1 MSVEGRISVDV
12 VFHDTD
18 GTNAINVVTLQKSDS
33 YPSGIVQYLSG
44 TAGTAA
50 FSFGEGTFSGVDGTT
65 YRNAAGQEVSMGSS
79 RRIAFSWS
87 GGAGDMRNLSENDS
101 SAFLLRSV
109 DGEVAVSSHSGPTVL
124 HMSSCSTTGT
134 YTLVVY
140 ADS

>member
-18 GTNAINVVTLQKSDS
+18 GTNAINVLTLQKSDS
-33 YPSGIVQYLSG
+33 YPSGTVQYLSG

-50 FSFGEGTFSGVDGTT
+50 FSFGEGGFQGVGGTT
-65 YRNAAGQEVSMGSS
+65 YRNAAGQEVTSDAK
-79 RRIAFSWS
+79 RIAFAWS
-87 GGAGDMRNLSENDS
+87 GGAGDIRDLLENDS

-109 DGEVAVSSHSGPTVL
+109 NGEIAVCSHSGPASLV
-124 HMSSCSTTGT
+124 MSSCATTGT

-140 ADS
+140 GDS

>member
-18 GTNAINVVTLQKSDS
+18 GTNAINVLTLQKSDA

-50 FSFGEGTFSGVDGTT
+50 FTFGEGGFQGVGGTT
-65 YRNAAGQEVSMGSS
+65 YRNAAGQEVSSNA

-87 GGAGDMRNLSENDS
+87 GGAGDIRDLSEVES
-101 SAFLLRSV
+101 GAFLLRSV
-109 DGEVAVSSHSGPTVL
+109 NGEVAVSSNGGNAALS
-124 HMSSCSTTGT
+124 MSACATTGT

-140 ADS
+140 GDS

>member
-18 GTNAINVVTLQKSDS
+18 GTNAINVVTLAKSDA

-50 FSFGEGTFSGVDGTT
+50 FTIGEGEYQGANGQS
-65 YRNAAGQEVSMGSS
+65 YRNAAGQPVSSGAK
-79 RRIAFSWS
+79 RIAFSWS
-87 GGAGDMRNLSENDS
+87 GGTGDIRDLAEIESG
-101 SAFLLRSV
+101 AFLLRSV
-109 DGEVAVSSHSGPTVL
+109 NGEVAVCSHAGNASL
-124 HMSSCSTTGT
+124 QMSSCGTTGT

-140 ADS
+140 GT

>member
-18 GTNAINVVTLQKSDS
+18 GTNAINVLTLQKSDA

-50 FSFGEGTFSGVDGTT
+50 FTLGEGGFQGVGGTT
-65 YRNAAGQEVSMGSS
+65 YRNAAGQQVESNAK
-79 RRIAFSWS
+79 RIAFSWS
-87 GGAGDMRNLSENDS
+87 GGAGDIRDLSETDS
-101 SAFLLRSV
+101 GAFLLRSFN
-109 DGEVAVSSHSGPTVL
+109 GEVAVCSHNGNTNL
-124 HMSSCSTTGT
+124 AMSACSTTGT

-140 ADS
+140 GDS

>member
-50 FSFGEGTFSGVDGTT
+50 FSFGEGTFSGVGGTT
-65 YRNAAGQEVSMGSS
+65 YRNAAGQEVSSTAK
-79 RRIAFSWS
+79 RIAFSWS
-87 GGAGDMRNLSENDS
+87 GGAGDIRNLSEVDS
-101 SAFLLRSV
+101 AAFLLRSV
-109 DGEVAVSSHSGPTVL
+109 NGEVAVSSQSGATVL
-124 HMSSCSTTGT
+124 QMSSCSTTGT

>member
-18 GTNAINVVTLQKSDS
+18 GTNAINVVTLAKSDA

-50 FSFGEGTFSGVDGTT
+50 FSFGESSFQGVGGTT
-65 YRNAAGQEVSMGSS
+65 YRNAAGQEVSSGA

-87 GGAGDMRNLSENDS
+87 GGTGDIRDLSEIES
-101 SAFLLRSV
+101 SAFLLRSAN
-109 DGEVAVSSHSGPTVL
+109 GEVAVCSHLGNATL
-124 HMSSCSTTGT
+124 QMSSCDTTGT

-140 ADS
+140 GT

>member
-18 GTNAINVVTLQKSDS
+18 GTNAINVLTLQKSDA

-50 FSFGEGTFSGVDGTT
+50 FSFNEGGFQGVGGTT
-65 YRNAAGQEVSMGSS
+65 YRNAAGQEVSSDAK
-79 RRIAFSWS
+79 RVAFSWS
-87 GGAGDMRNLSENDS
+87 GGEGDIRDLSETES
-101 SAFLLRSV
+101 SAFVLRSV
-109 DGEVAVSSHSGPTVL
+109 NGEVAVCSHSGNANLV
-124 HMSSCSTTGT
+124 MSSCSTTGT

-140 ADS
+140 GD

>member
-18 GTNAINVVTLQKSDS
+18 GTNAINVVSLRKSDS
-33 YPSGIVQYLSG
+33 YPAGSVQYLSG

-50 FSFGEGTFSGVDGTT
+50 FSFGEGEFVGVGGTT
-65 YRNAAGQEVSMGSS
+65 YRNAAGQLVESNAK
-79 RRIAFSWS
+79 RIAFSWS
-87 GGAGDMRNLSENDS
+87 GGAGDIRDLSENDS

-109 DGEVAVSSHSGPTVL
+109 NGEVAVCSHNGNTNL
-124 HMSSCSTTGT
+124 AMSACSTTGT

-140 ADS
+140 GEA

>member
-18 GTNAINVVTLQKSDS
+18 GTNAINVLSLQRSDA
-33 YPSGIVQYLSG
+33 YPSGSVQYLSG

-50 FSFGEGTFSGVDGTT
+50 FSFGEGVFQGVGGTT
-65 YRNAAGQEVSMGSS
+65 YRNAAGQEVTSGAK
-79 RRIAFSWS
+79 RIAFSWS
-87 GGAGDMRNLSENDS
+87 GGAGDIRDLSENDS

-109 DGEVAVSSHSGPTVL
+109 NGEVAVCSHNGAASL
-124 HMSSCSTTGT
+124 AMSSCSTTGT

-140 ADS
+140 GGS

>member
-18 GTNAINVVTLQKSDS
+18 GTNAINVVSLQKSDA

-50 FSFGEGTFSGVDGTT
+50 FTFGEGGFQGVGGTT
-65 YRNAAGQEVSMGSS
+65 YRNAAGQEVSSNA

-87 GGAGDMRNLSENDS
+87 GGAGDIRDLSEVES
-101 SAFLLRSV
+101 GAFLLRSV
-109 DGEVAVSSHSGPTVL
+109 NGEVAVSSNGGNAALS
-124 HMSSCSTTGT
+124 MSACSTTGT

-140 ADS
+140 GDS